1 MPLMRRGER
10 RRAAEEDVAE
20 GRGGGGAGRGRMAG
34 ARGAGRGRMAGAR
47 GAGAVGSVM
56 LLIARL
62 VRLIVGIIVALI
74 VAGILLKVLSA
85 NLSNSIVKDIH
96 DAAKFFV
103 GPFNDIF
110 KVKNPKTSIAVN
122 WGLAA
127 LIYLVVGGFI
137 ASLIA
142 RAAPEG
148 VSPRERV

>member
-10 RRAAEEDVAE
+10 GRAAEEDVAE
-20 GRGGGGAGRGRMAG
+20 GRGGG
-34 ARGAGRGRMAGAR
+34 GAGRGRMAGAR